1 MWHEN
6 KQEDRIVKRNGK
18 IELLR
23 FLGVVFIM
31 NAHFGYNAGR
41 PFLGGWY
48 YVEFFFIITG
58 FFTMR
63 RFFHE
68 DAVDGTERV
77 RTALT
82 YTFHKF
88 VKFLPYTT
96 GGNPYNICCK

>member
-1 MWHEN
+1 M
-6 KQEDRIVKRNGK
+6 KRNGK

-31 NAHFGYNAGR
+31 NAHFGYNADR

-63 RFFHE
+63 RVFHE
-68 DAVDGTERV
+68 EVVGGTVRV
-77 RTALT
+77 YPCFQRS
-82 YTFHKF
+82 
-88 VKFLPYTT
+88 
-96 GGNPYNICCK
+96 